1 MQMMNSP
8 IKNRK
13 VFFCRLFFMDVRKQI
28 LQGVSIDLSVFDML
42 QFDPKDVV
50 LDFIVLDVIV

>member
-1 MQMMNSP
+1 
-8 IKNRK
+8 
-13 VFFCRLFFMDVRKQI
+13 MDVRKQI